1 MQKVAV
7 FLDYANIEAAS
18 RNTGIEVDYGGLLD
32 YLADESEGRVLQAA
46 YAYVPVDPRLEHAKD
61 RKIEDLWEDGYIVR
75 SKVGTVAGNTY
86 KCDFDIEMTLNIV
99 RTSFDL
105 KPDVVVIASG
115 DSDFVPVVLDLRR
128 KGIRVE
134 VASFDYAMS
143 EILSRRCSGYISLDM
158 LYGND
163 EAGIDDDNTA
173 DIEQEEISAE
183 NQPDIL
189 EDA

>member
-1 MQKVAV
+1 
-7 FLDYANIEAAS
+7 
-18 RNTGIEVDYGGLLD
+18 
-32 YLADESEGRVLQAA
+32 
-46 YAYVPVDPRLEHAKD
+46 
-61 RKIEDLWEDGYIVR
+61 
-75 SKVGTVAGNTY
+75 
-86 KCDFDIEMTLNIV
+86 
-99 RTSFDL
+99 
-105 KPDVVVIASG
+105 
-115 DSDFVPVVLDLRR
+115 
-128 KGIRVE
+128 
-134 VASFDYAMS
+134 MS